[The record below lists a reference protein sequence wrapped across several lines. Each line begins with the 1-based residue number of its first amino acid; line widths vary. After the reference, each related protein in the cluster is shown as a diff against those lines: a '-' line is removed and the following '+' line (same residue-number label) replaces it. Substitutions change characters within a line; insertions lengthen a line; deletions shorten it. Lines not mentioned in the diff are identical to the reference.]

1 MPKNLYPILGSR
13 IGGAGHPGSRSVKAT
28 TALITKGDV
37 CAYGTA
43 GDAGKVLTASTSAT
57 APFVACAET
66 KPLNASPSNASIY
79 ENGLILLKAQGAIEV
94 GKYVMRS
101 ASVAGRVSQ
110 YDGSGEEKVVGRYLR
125 HEGED
130 SGDQTNAADG
140 DIIVVDFGV
149 GMVPAT
155 T

>member
-13 IGGAGHPGSRSVKAT
+13 IGGAGHSGSRAVKAT
-28 TALITKGDV
+28 APVITKGDN
-37 CAYGTA
+37 CSYTA
-43 GDAGKVLTASTSAT
+43 GAVHTATTTAT
-57 APFVACAET
+57 APFVFCIET
-66 KPLNASPSNASIY
+66 KPLNALNVSIV
-79 ENGLILLKAQGAIEV
+79 ENGLVLGKAQGTIEV
-94 GKYVMRS
+94 GKFVMRS
-101 ASVAGRVSQ
+101 ATVAGRVSQ
-110 YDGSGEEKVVGRYLR
+110 YDGTGEEKVVGRYLR

-140 DIIVVDFGV
+140 DIIVIDFGV